1 MIDWNQI
8 RERFPVTDGVVY
20 LNTAAAGPL
29 ARRVMEAASGY
40 YRQMMDDGDV
50 HWDHWLV
57 RRETV
62 RKQIAEFINAEPNEI
77 GLTTNTS

>member
-50 HWDHWLV
+50 HWDH
-57 RRETV
+57 
-62 RKQIAEFINAEPNEI
+62 
-77 GLTTNTS
+77 